1 MWFGKPGDPSVIP
14 PLLLAYGIATIGVEF
29 ATVFN
34 NAMMP
39 TLVPPDQIGR
49 LSGTGWATGYIGGI
63 LSLIL
68 VLGFL
73 AANPETGRTLFGLM
87 PLFGLDPVTHQ
98 GDRITGPL
106 TGIWFIV
113 FVLPMFLLTP
123 DYPAKRRIGE
133 ALREGLGELKQTLGE
148 LPKQKSLAAFLL
160 ANMIYTDGLVS
171 LFAFGGIY
179 AAGTFGWHTIQIGT
193 FGIMLAIAGTF
204 GAWLGGK
211 LDDRLGPKRV
221 IAGSMLILLFAIV
234 AILLVDKDSI
244 LFVKV
249 APPAPGGALFSGAAE
264 RAYLVLGCLIGA
276 AGGPL
281 QAASRTL
288 LIRLAPKDRI
298 AQYFGLFALTG
309 KVTSFIGPLL
319 IGVITAVT
327 ASQKAGMA
335 VLVVFFVAGLALLAR
350 VRDDDNRM
358 PGALPEARG
367 LTAVAPIERI
377 HGDRADGARHA
388 GADLAVRLFLV
399 IAEEHVAMI
408 DLAVDGNDVDRTDAA
423 FAALAVRHHLEA
435 GLVERIQHRP
445 VFGNHDLPA
454 GIIDPDPERLRRQQP
469 AGAEGLV
476 AQIGRRASGRRPATP
491 RRVEQAH
498 RAADGRHAHPA
509 AATESPVEIDP
520 VAFVAGVDD
529 QAVAEQF
536 GQFIEIG
543 GVAP

>member
-1 MWFGKPGDPSVIP
+1 MVVTVSEAIGADISQKYPRRAAVISWIFFDWAAQPYFTLITTFVFAPYFAGFVAPDPASGQALWGFATAAAGLMIALMSPVLGAIADASGRRKPWIVGFGALLVLGSGLMWIGKPGDPGIIA
-14 PLLLAYGIATIGVEF
+14 PLLLAYAIASVGAEF

-39 TLVPPDQIGR
+39 TLVPPHRIGR
-49 LSGTGWATGYIGGI
+49 LSGTGWATGYAGGI

-73 AANPETGRTLFGLM
+73 AANPETGRTLFGLT

-106 TGIWFIV
+106 TGIWFII

-123 DYPAKRRIGE
+123 DYPAKLPLRA
-133 ALREGLGELKQTLGE
+133 ALREGLIELRQTLGE
-148 LPKQKSLAAFLL
+148 LPQRQSMATFLL

-179 AAGTFGWHTIQIGT
+179 AAGTFGWQTIQIGT
-193 FGIMLAIAGTF
+193 FGIILTIAGTL

-221 IAGSMLILLFAIV
+221 ISGSMLILLLAIA
-234 AILLVDKDSI
+234 AILLVDKDSV
-244 LFVKV
+244 LFIKV
-249 APPAPGGALFSGAAE
+249 DPPQPDGGLFSGAAE

-319 IGVITAVT
+319 IGAITAVT

-335 VLVVFFVAGLALLAR
+335 VLVLFFVAGLVLLAR
-350 VRDDDNRM
+350 VR
-358 PGALPEARG
+358 E
-367 LTAVAPIERI
+367 
-377 HGDRADGARHA
+377 
-388 GADLAVRLFLV
+388 
-399 IAEEHVAMI
+399 
-408 DLAVDGNDVDRTDAA
+408 
-423 FAALAVRHHLEA
+423 
-435 GLVERIQHRP
+435 
-445 VFGNHDLPA
+445 
-454 GIIDPDPERLRRQQP
+454 
-469 AGAEGLV
+469 
-476 AQIGRRASGRRPATP
+476 
-491 RRVEQAH
+491 
-498 RAADGRHAHPA
+498 
-509 AATESPVEIDP
+509 
-520 VAFVAGVDD
+520 
-529 QAVAEQF
+529 
-536 GQFIEIG
+536 
-543 GVAP
+543 

>member
-1 MWFGKPGDPSVIP
+1 MAATASEAQSGQIPLIYPRRAAVVSWIFFDWAAQPYFTLITTFVFAPYFASSVASDPASGQALWGFATAAAGLMIALLSPVLGAVADASGRRKPWIAGFGVLLVIGSSLMWFGKPGDPSVIP
-14 PLLLAYGIATIGVEF
+14 PLLLAYAIASVGVEF

-39 TLVPPDQIGR
+39 TLVPPDRIGR

-63 LSLIL
+63 ISLVI

-73 AANPETGRTLFGLM
+73 AASPETGRTLFGLA

-106 TGIWFIV
+106 TGIWFII
-113 FVLPMFLLTP
+113 FVTPMFLFTP
-123 DYPAKRRIGE
+123 DYPARRPIGE
-133 ALREGLGELKQTLGE
+133 AVREGLRGIKRTLGE
-148 LPKQKSLAAFLL
+148 LPKQRNIATFLL

-179 AAGTFGWHTIQIGT
+179 AAGTFGWRTIQIGT
-193 FGIMLAIAGTF
+193 FGILLAIAGTF

-221 IAGSMLILLFAIV
+221 IAGSLLILLLALA

-244 LFVKV
+244 LFVPV

-288 LIRLAPKDRI
+288 LIRLAPRDRI

-319 IGVITAVT
+319 IGAVTAAT

-335 VLVVFFVAGLALLAR
+335 MLVVFFAAGLALLMR
-350 VRDDDNRM
+350 VR
-358 PGALPEARG
+358 
-367 LTAVAPIERI
+367 
-377 HGDRADGARHA
+377 
-388 GADLAVRLFLV
+388 
-399 IAEEHVAMI
+399 
-408 DLAVDGNDVDRTDAA
+408 
-423 FAALAVRHHLEA
+423 
-435 GLVERIQHRP
+435 
-445 VFGNHDLPA
+445 
-454 GIIDPDPERLRRQQP
+454 
-469 AGAEGLV
+469 EG
-476 AQIGRRASGRRPATP
+476 
-491 RRVEQAH
+491 
-498 RAADGRHAHPA
+498 
-509 AATESPVEIDP
+509 
-520 VAFVAGVDD
+520 
-529 QAVAEQF
+529 
-536 GQFIEIG
+536 
-543 GVAP
+543 

>member
-1 MWFGKPGDPSVIP
+1 MRAGLPRTGSCYAPTKSRWSRDDAIASACVRKRFGEKVMMAALASDARNAGMQPVWPPRSAVIAWIFFDWAAQPYFTLITTFVFAPYFATHVASNPAQGQSLWGFATAAAGLLIALLSPVLGAIADSSGRRKPWIAAFGALLVIGASLMWIGRPGDAGVIA

-39 TLVPPDQIGR
+39 TLVRPDRIGR

-63 LSLIL
+63 VSLIL

-73 AANPETGRTLFGLM
+73 AANPATGRTLFGLT
-87 PLFGLDPVTHQ
+87 PLFGLDPVSHQ

-106 TGIWFIV
+106 TGIWFII
-113 FVLPMFLLTP
+113 FVLPMFLFTP
-123 DYPAKRRIGE
+123 DYPARRPIRA
-133 ALREGLGELKQTLGE
+133 ALREGLSGLKRTLGE
-148 LPKQKSLAAFLL
+148 LPKQKSLATFLL

-179 AAGTFGWHTIQIGT
+179 AAGTFGWHTIQIGS
-193 FGIMLAIAGTF
+193 FGILLAIAGTF

-221 IAGSMLILLFAIV
+221 IAGSLLILLFALS

-249 APPAPGGALFSGAAE
+249 APPVPGGPLFSGAAE
-264 RAYLVLGCLIGA
+264 RAYLLLGCLIGA

-319 IGVITAVT
+319 IGAITAVT

-335 VLVVFFVAGLALLAR
+335 LLVVFFVAGLALLTR
-350 VRDDDNRM
+350 VREN
-358 PGALPEARG
+358 
-367 LTAVAPIERI
+367 
-377 HGDRADGARHA
+377 
-388 GADLAVRLFLV
+388 
-399 IAEEHVAMI
+399 
-408 DLAVDGNDVDRTDAA
+408 
-423 FAALAVRHHLEA
+423 
-435 GLVERIQHRP
+435 
-445 VFGNHDLPA
+445 
-454 GIIDPDPERLRRQQP
+454 
-469 AGAEGLV
+469 
-476 AQIGRRASGRRPATP
+476 S
-491 RRVEQAH
+491 
-498 RAADGRHAHPA
+498 
-509 AATESPVEIDP
+509 
-520 VAFVAGVDD
+520 
-529 QAVAEQF
+529 
-536 GQFIEIG
+536 
-543 GVAP
+543 

>member
-1 MWFGKPGDPSVIP
+1 MTVIASEAAGAELAREYPRRAAVVSWIFFDWAAQPYFTLITTFVFAPYFAGFVAPNPAQGQALWGFATAAAGLMIALLSPVLGAIADASGRRKPWIAGFGALLVIGASLMWFGRPGDASVIP
-14 PLLLAYGIATIGVEF
+14 PLLLAYAIASVGIEF

-39 TLVPPDQIGR
+39 TLVPPDRIGR

-63 LSLIL
+63 LSLVL

-73 AANPETGRTLFGLM
+73 AANPETGRTLFGLA
-87 PLFGLDPVTHQ
+87 PLFGLDPVSHQ

-106 TGIWFIV
+106 TGIWFII
-113 FVLPMFLLTP
+113 FVLPMFLFTP
-123 DYPAKRRIGE
+123 DYPARRPIRA
-133 ALREGLGELKQTLGE
+133 ALREGLSGLKRTLGE
-148 LPKQKSLAAFLL
+148 LPKRKSVATFLL

-179 AAGTFGWHTIQIGT
+179 AAGTFGWHTIQIGS
-193 FGIMLAIAGTF
+193 FGILLAIAGTF
-204 GAWLGGK
+204 GAWLGGR

-221 IAGSMLILLFAIV
+221 IAGSLLILLFALA

-288 LIRLAPKDRI
+288 LIRLAPRDRI

-335 VLVVFFVAGLALLAR
+335 LLVVFFVAGLALLTR
-350 VRDDDNRM
+350 VRDTRA
-358 PGALPEARG
+358 PLP
-367 LTAVAPIERI
+367 
-377 HGDRADGARHA
+377 
-388 GADLAVRLFLV
+388 
-399 IAEEHVAMI
+399 
-408 DLAVDGNDVDRTDAA
+408 
-423 FAALAVRHHLEA
+423 
-435 GLVERIQHRP
+435 
-445 VFGNHDLPA
+445 
-454 GIIDPDPERLRRQQP
+454 
-469 AGAEGLV
+469 
-476 AQIGRRASGRRPATP
+476 
-491 RRVEQAH
+491 
-498 RAADGRHAHPA
+498 
-509 AATESPVEIDP
+509 
-520 VAFVAGVDD
+520 
-529 QAVAEQF
+529 
-536 GQFIEIG
+536 
-543 GVAP
+543 